1 MGAVSD
7 GSFLKYTM
15 NSDGTRVDVAKQ
27 NRLNGVSNHNLGGI
41 IAVGASQYLPQILSG
56 LASKISNNDDNEEE
70 SNGLSAKELRS
81 NIDEI
86 LNKYQASATADI
98 QAKLNVAE
106 TYEKKL
112 GEYNDKNAELQ
123 KATANV
129 ERLTTQ
135 LNNLKNSSNQPTDYE
150 NIEANLQTA
159 IEKQQKLEKEVKALE
174 AETTALSE
182 EITATESADT
192 IRRDLADLYKYEK
205 ELKRAE
211 GRDAIEKLKNP
222 ETEEIV
228 KLVGKLKKAK
238 ADKNETKTQQYET
251 KLQEVGKEYYQKH
264 EIGDNKTL
272 DTLLTA
278 YNITK

>member
-15 NSDGTRVDVAKQ
+15 NSYGTRVDVAKQ

-41 IAVGASQYLPQILSG
+41 IAVGASQDLPKILSG
-56 LASKISNNDDNEEE
+56 LEKISNNDDNEEE

-112 GEYNDKNAELQ
+112 GEYNGKNAELQ
-123 KATANV
+123 KVTANV
-129 ERLTTQ
+129 ESLTTR
-135 LNNLKNSSNQPTDYE
+135 LNNLKDSSNQPTDYE
-150 NIEANLQTA
+150 NIKAELQKA

-182 EITATESADT
+182 EITATKSADT

-251 KLQEVGKEYYQKH
+251 KLQEVGREYYQKH

>member
-27 NRLNGVSNHNLGGI
+27 NRLNGVSNHSLGGI

-56 LASKISNNDDNEEE
+56 LASKISNNDDNEE

-112 GEYNDKNAELQ
+112 GEYNDKNAELT

-129 ERLTTQ
+129 ESLTKQ
-135 LNNLKNSSNQPTDYE
+135 LNKLKNSSNQSTDYKKV
-150 NIEANLQTA
+150 EADLQKA
-159 IEKQQKLEKEVKALE
+159 IEKQQKLEKEVKDLE

-192 IRRDLADLYKYEK
+192 IRRDLANLYKYEK
-205 ELKRAE
+205 QLKRAE

-238 ADKNETKTQQYET
+238 ADKNETKTKQYET
-251 KLQEVGKEYYQKH
+251 KLKEVGQEYYQKH
-264 EIGDNKTL
+264 EVGDNKTL

>member
-27 NRLNGVSNHNLGGI
+27 NRLNGVSNHSLGGI

-56 LASKISNNDDNEEE
+56 LASKISNNDDNEE

-86 LNKYQASATADI
+86 LNKYQASTTADI

-112 GEYNDKNAELQ
+112 GEYNDKNAEL
-123 KATANV
+123 KEATANV
-129 ERLTTQ
+129 ESLTKQ
-135 LNNLKNSSNQPTDYE
+135 LNKLKNSSNQPTDYKKV
-150 NIEANLQTA
+150 EADLQKA
-159 IEKQQKLEKEVKALE
+159 IEEQQKLEKEVKDLE

-192 IRRDLADLYKYEK
+192 IRKDLANLYKYEK
-205 ELKRAE
+205 QLKRAE

-238 ADKNETKTQQYET
+238 ADKNEPKTQQYET
-251 KLQEVGKEYYQKH
+251 KLKEVGQEYYQKH

>member
-41 IAVGASQYLPQILSG
+41 IAVGASQDLPKILSG
-56 LASKISNNDDNEEE
+56 FKISNNDDNEEE

-112 GEYNDKNAELQ
+112 CEYNDKNAEL
-123 KATANV
+123 KEATANV
-129 ERLTTQ
+129 ESLRTQ
-135 LNNLKNSSNQPTDYE
+135 LNNLNDSSNQPTDYE
-150 NIEANLQTA
+150 NIKSNLQKA
-159 IEKQQKLEKEVKALE
+159 IEKQQKLEKEVKELE

-251 KLQEVGKEYYQKH
+251 KLKEVGQEYYQKH

-278 YNITK
+278 YNIKK

>member
-27 NRLNGVSNHNLGGI
+27 NRLNGVSNHSLGGI

-56 LASKISNNDDNEEE
+56 LASKISNNDDNEE

-112 GEYNDKNAELQ
+112 GEYNDKNAEL
-123 KATANV
+123 KEATANV
-129 ERLTTQ
+129 ESLTKQ
-135 LNNLKNSSNQPTDYE
+135 LNKLKNSSNQPTDYKKV
-150 NIEANLQTA
+150 EADLQKA
-159 IEKQQKLEKEVKALE
+159 IEEQQKLEKEVKALG

-182 EITATESADT
+182 EITSTESADT
-192 IRRDLADLYKYEK
+192 IRRDLANLYKYEK
-205 ELKRAE
+205 QLKRAE

-238 ADKNETKTQQYET
+238 ADKNEPKTKQYET
-251 KLQEVGKEYYQKH
+251 KLKEVGQEYYQKH
-264 EIGDNKTL
+264 EVGDNKTL